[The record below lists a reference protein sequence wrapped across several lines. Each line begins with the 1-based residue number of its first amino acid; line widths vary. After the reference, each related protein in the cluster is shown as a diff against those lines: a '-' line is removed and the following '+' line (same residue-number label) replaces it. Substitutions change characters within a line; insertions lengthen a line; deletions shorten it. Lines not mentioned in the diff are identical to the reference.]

1 MATANPNAVP
11 SSGVI
16 HIRVRHT
23 ANFTVLANRLLQR
36 SGSAVTVGVA
46 AYIFS
51 LPDGTPITIKSLRAH
66 FDEGE
71 ILIARALRELEAE
84 GWLERRVQRTP
95 DGRVVTRT
103 YVYDVPGA
111 SATPSMPLPA
121 PPPRPEQPA
130 PAPAPVAPN
139 PEASSILRALP
150 HHDRRL
156 ALSPKEVTSLAPA
169 VTAWLNAG
177 ANLTTITEALTAS
190 LPEGQLHSPA
200 GLLTHR
206 LRSVP
211 APKAPTP
218 RPKPHPFQDC
228 PKCDRPFRA
237 PEPGKCRDCR
247 ADAAAA

>member
-16 HIRVRHT
+16 HIRVRLT
-23 ANFTVLANRLLQR
+23 KDFCVLANRLLQR
-36 SGSAVTVGVA
+36 RGSAVTVGVA

-51 LPDGTPITIKSLRAH
+51 LPEGAPITIKSLREH

-84 GWLERRVQRTP
+84 GWLERRVQRMP

-103 YVYDVPGA
+103 YVYDAPGT
-111 SATPSMPLPA
+111 TPTPPPPPQRPA
-121 PPPRPEQPA
+121 PTPPRPPA
-130 PAPAPVAPN
+130 SRPATPN

-150 HHDRRL
+150 LADGRL
-156 ALSPKEVTSLAPA
+156 TLSPREVTSLAPA
-169 VTAWLNAG
+169 VAAWLESG
-177 ANLTTITEALTAS
+177 ANLTTITDALSAS
-190 LPEGQLHSPA
+190 LPEGKLHSPA
-200 GLLTHR
+200 GLLSHR
-206 LRSVP
+206 LKTTP
-211 APKAPTP
+211 TPTAPKP
-218 RPKPHPFQDC
+218 RAKPHPFQDC

-247 ADAAAA
+247 ERAAA

>member
-51 LPDGTPITIKSLRAH
+51 LPDGAPITIKSLRAH

-103 YVYDVPGA
+103 YVYDAPGA
-111 SATPSMPLPA
+111 TPTPPA
-121 PPPRPEQPA
+121 PALEQPA
-130 PAPAPVAPN
+130 PALAPITLR
-139 PEASSILRALP
+139 PEASSILRALAY
-150 HHDRRL
+150 HDRRL
-156 ALSPKEVTSLAPA
+156 ALSPKAVTSLAPA

-177 ANLTTITEALTAS
+177 ATLTTITETLTTS
-190 LPEGQLHSPA
+190 LPEGALHSPA

-206 LRSVP
+206 LKSTP
-211 APKAPTP
+211 APTGPKPH
-218 RPKPHPFQDC
+218 PKPHPFQDC
-228 PKCDRPFRA
+228 PKCDRPFRS
-237 PEPGKCRDCR
+237 PEPGECRDCR
-247 ADAAAA
+247 ERAAA